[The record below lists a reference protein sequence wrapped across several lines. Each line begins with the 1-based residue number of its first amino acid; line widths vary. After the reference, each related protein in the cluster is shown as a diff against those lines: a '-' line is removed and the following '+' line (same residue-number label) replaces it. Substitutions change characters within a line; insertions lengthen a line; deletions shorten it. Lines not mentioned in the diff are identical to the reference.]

1 MTVQA
6 ERESTEYWTPPIVI
20 DPIPGESLG
29 GLLIR
34 HCEVNG
40 WPSLENFARQI
51 GTTTNRARW
60 GSDAHRLSKAIAM
73 DASSLAH
80 AERKRGSL
88 SAEVCGHRL
97 ALRHLDIGRRR
108 VCSACLVE
116 HRYQREWWELAFLDT
131 CPTHGIALVDRC
143 ACGAHLSWLD
153 TRLDGCSD
161 CRSVWADEMPMVTA
175 TPFERWCFWRLGIA
189 EKPATEADLDALPL
203 ARSIELFENVGL
215 LAISGYRQFRPRQD
229 EVAESAAEIR
239 ERGFQAIRDGAMV
252 KLARSALPHYRV
264 ASGKFI
270 PKAPHEILG
279 WFGLW
284 IAGLDLADGD
294 PVCMLLKQ
302 ALTEVLGFP
311 VTDLHA
317 SRVTALDLLATHLR
331 MTETSLL
338 ELAHAQGVVVY
349 GAGRGRCVSSG
360 YAAKL
365 TLESF
370 AATNPIA
377 STQPPRKVGTT

>member
-1 MTVQA
+1 MMAPSDQGN
-6 ERESTEYWTPPIVI
+6 TEFWTPPIVI

-34 HCEVNG
+34 HCEANG

-60 GSDAHRLSKAIAM
+60 GSDAHRLAEAIEI
-73 DASSLAH
+73 DTSLLAH

-97 ALRHLDIGRRR
+97 ALRHLDTVRRR

-131 CPTHGIALVDRC
+131 CPKHGIALVARC
-143 ACGAHLSWLD
+143 ACGGHLSWLD

-161 CRSVWADEMPMVTA
+161 CRSVWADEMPTVAA
-175 TPFERWCFWRLGIA
+175 TPFERWCFRRLGIGDGPPTA
-189 EKPATEADLDALPL
+189 LDLDALPL

-215 LAISGYRQFRPRQD
+215 LSVSGYRQFRPRQD
-229 EVAESAAEIR
+229 EIAESAAEVR
-239 ERGFQAIRDGAMV
+239 ERGFAVLSDGAMV
-252 KLARSALPHYRV
+252 ELARAALPHYR
-264 ASGKFI
+264 AATGKAI
-270 PKAPHEILG
+270 PKAPYEILG

-294 PVCMLLKQ
+294 HVCILLKQ

-311 VTDLHA
+311 VTDLDA
-317 SRVTALDLLATHLR
+317 SRVSAIDLLATHLR
-331 MTETSLL
+331 MTETTLL
-338 ELAHAQGVVVY
+338 ELAHAQGEVVY
-349 GAGRGRCVSSG
+349 GAGRGRCVASR

-370 AATNPIA
+370 TAINQIA
-377 STQPPRKVGTT
+377 SRQPP